1 MTRGSDA
8 TLQLRIKR
16 SRNLGS
22 SIFIGA
28 ILWALAAP
36 MLARCGLISH
46 ATADGSVL
54 AIMSAVAIIITV
66 LWLKQLP
73 LERQLANQI
82 LVSEIEEKRRPAKA
96 ALADQHLGE

>member
-1 MTRGSDA
+1 
-8 TLQLRIKR
+8 
-16 SRNLGS
+16 
-22 SIFIGA
+22 
-28 ILWALAAP
+28 
-36 MLARCGLISH
+36 
-46 ATADGSVL
+46 
-54 AIMSAVAIIITV
+54 MSAVAIIITV